1 MFSYILI
8 IHFVAP
14 KKKSSLPHW
23 WIYIAYFCIFIAC
36 SVSAT
41 FTVFYGLTFGKA
53 KSEAWIS
60 AMMISFWQ
68 DVLISQPLKVFA
80 AATVFALLTKDPKKA
95 TGENEEENL
104 PSPELQEDE
113 EFTGQNIEG
122 RGMDMSNSFFFIS
135 YKYILY
141 FKIITKQN
149 E

>member
-1 MFSYILI
+1 M
-8 IHFVAP
+8 
-14 KKKSSLPHW
+14 
-23 WIYIAYFCIFIAC
+23 IYVAYFLIFIAC

-80 AATVFALLTKDPKKA
+80 AATLFALVTKDPKKA
-95 TGENEEENL
+95 TGENEEETL

-113 EFTGQNIEG
+113 EFTAGQGIEG
-122 RGMDMSNSFFFIS
+122 RGMLTLVMIVFTFQQWDDFTLVLLHGAS
-135 YKYILY
+135 
-141 FKIITKQN
+141 
-149 E
+149 